1 MDRALR
7 HVEGVLPQEGRSSPW
22 DRFDLVPCRVGG
34 EAFESPT
41 GATATGE
48 SRLLGSSPGQGCEL
62 RVERGSRCLRVCT
75 AMEAVANP
83 VQAGSERPKRTDG
96 RGECPSRLYARQ
108 DS

>member
-75 AMEAVANP
+75 VFDGGRKP
-83 VQAGSERPKRTDG
+83 GVRQVLSCQSKKQRGKGERRSD
-96 RGECPSRLYARQ
+96 AR
-108 DS
+108 